1 MAKQKV
7 LDKAQVIRQAALAM
21 IVEDGFHGL
30 SMPRLAARAGI
41 APGTIY
47 LYFASRQDMLD
58 TLYLEVRQQGD
69 AAMLAGF
76 HPELPLADGLRLL
89 WHNTFHYFVAHPL
102 EFAFTEQFINSP
114 HIAAVVAREDP
125 QYRELRRAFYR
136 QVRERGELADLPVE
150 VYWAVAFAPLYQ
162 LVRFALEGSRHLP
175 ADFQHMEQK
184 LDQTLE
190 IVVAALRPAG
200 SR

>member
-1 MAKQKV
+1 MAKQKQ
-7 LDKAQVIRQAALAM
+7 LDKAEAIRQAALAM
-21 IVEDGFHGL
+21 IVEEGFHGL

-47 LYFASRQDMLD
+47 LYFQNRQDLLD

-76 HPELPLADGLRLL
+76 DATMPLATGLRVL

-114 HIAAVVAREDP
+114 HFAAVAARENP
-125 QYRELRRAFYR
+125 EFREQRRAFYR
-136 QVRERGELADLPVE
+136 HARERGELRELPVE

-162 LVRFALEGSRHLP
+162 LIRFALNGSLHLP
-175 ADFQHMEQK
+175 ADFQDMEQK
-184 LDQTLE
+184 LNQALE
-190 IVVAALRPAG
+190 VVVAALQAP
-200 SR
+200 